1 MNCPDCGAAM
11 EVVANRNYFRCS
23 HCGNC
28 EFPEETGDGVRV
40 LSDPSGLNCP
50 VCAKPL
56 QAAIIEGE
64 PVAYC
69 ARCRGFLTHLPTF
82 GSIVQ
87 KRRALRGRHQE
98 VPHLIDREELKRAIH
113 CPSCQLR
120 MDTHPYFGGG
130 AAVVDTCE
138 QCQLI
143 WLDAG
148 ELAIIERHVP
158 HEVPHVSPLELGLG
172 PSEEDSPF
180 LF

>member
-1 MNCPDCGAAM
+1 MNCPDCGAPM
-11 EVVANRNYFRCS
+11 EVVANRNYFHCS

-28 EFPEETGDGVRV
+28 EFTQETGDGVHV
-40 LSDPSGLNCP
+40 LGDPAGLNCP

-56 QAAIIEGE
+56 QTAVIEGE
-64 PVAYC
+64 PVSYC

-82 GSIVQ
+82 GSIVS
-87 KRRALRGRHQE
+87 KRRALHGPHEE
-98 VPHLIDREELKRAIH
+98 VFHLIDRAELKRVTH
-113 CPSCQLR
+113 CPQCQAR
-120 MDTHPYFGGG
+120 METHPYFGGG

-158 HEVPHVSPLELGLG
+158 HDIPHLPSPERGYG
-172 PSEEDSPF
+172 TGDDDTPF